1 MKMKRIYAQ
10 IVCSLLFALLLLGTA
25 SAAEM
30 TAWGSIQ
37 EETAIL
43 CLPGAKGEQFA
54 CQVGNVAAEIIS
66 VTPLHELEVPVD
78 TIVLIDNSL
87 SIQKD
92 QRPIIKELLGD
103 LIANRLAGER
113 YTIATISDQV
123 NYLCSGESDY
133 TVLKSLVDNL
143 EFKDQR
149 TQLTDGLY
157 HVLEQWKESD
167 DGTLRRLLIIA
178 DGVDNKQVGYTQ
190 SELAALI
197 QEIGYPIYTV
207 GCANNSS
214 AATEELQNLFAL
226 SRLTS
231 GSSYYLPEV
240 QKTMDIVS
248 GIIAWN
254 DSVQLKV
261 QLPPEICDGMNKVL
275 RVTSDAKGDTY
286 LAELKM
292 PLAEIQE
299 TKKEPETKPEPVPV
313 SSPEPDPEEEPER
326 EFPVAI
332 LVVVGLA
339 AIAGILLALFL
350 LKKKS
355 RERIE
360 ETPDVKPQLGI
371 PADTELL
378 SGPSGTEGETE
389 GIWSSSPSLR
399 LVLQNLDN
407 PSHRV
412 EAVLNGEMLIGRD
425 ASVCQIVLTEP
436 SVARRQCRVF
446 QQSGWVM
453 ISNLSQS
460 NITKLDGETLTENRE
475 LSSGSI
481 LQMGRLR
488 MRVDIL

>member
-1 MKMKRIYAQ
+1 MKMKRTYIQ
-10 IVCSLLFALLLLGTA
+10 IVCSLLSALLLLGTV

-30 TAWGSIQ
+30 AAWGSIQ
-37 EETAIL
+37 EDTAIL
-43 CLPGAKGEQFA
+43 CLPGAEGNQFA
-54 CQVGNVAAEIIS
+54 CQIGNVGADIIS
-66 VTPLHELEVPVD
+66 AAPLHELEIPLE

-92 QRPIIKELLGD
+92 QRPIIKEVLGD

-123 NYLCSGESDY
+123 NYLCTSESDY

-149 TQLTDGLY
+149 TQLMDGLY
-157 HVLEQWKESD
+157 HVLEQWKESN
-167 DGTLRRLLIIA
+167 DGTFRRLLIIA
-178 DGVDNKQVGYTQ
+178 DGVDNKQIGYTQ

-197 QEIGYPIYTV
+197 QTIGYPIYTV
-207 GCANNSS
+207 GCTNNSS
-214 AATEELQNLFAL
+214 AATEELQNLFSL

-248 GIIAWN
+248 GVIAWN
-254 DSVQLKV
+254 NSIQIKV
-261 QLPPEICDGMNKVL
+261 QLPHEICDGMNKVL
-275 RVTSDAKGDTY
+275 RITSDAESNTY
-286 LAELKM
+286 LVELKM
-292 PLAEIQE
+292 PLAGIQE
-299 TKKEPETKPEPVPV
+299 PKEELEPKPEPVPV
-313 SSPEPDPEEEPER
+313 PLPKPEPEAEPER

-332 LVVVGLA
+332 LMIVGLA
-339 AIAGILLALFL
+339 AIAGILLAVFL

-355 RERIE
+355 RERIK
-360 ETPDVKPQLGI
+360 ETPEVKPPLGV
-371 PADTELL
+371 PADTEIL
-378 SGPSGTEGETE
+378 SGSSGTEGETE

-412 EAVLNGEMLIGRD
+412 EAMINGEVLIGRD

-436 SVARRQCRVF
+436 SVARKQCRVF

-460 NITKLDGETLTENRE
+460 NITKLDGETVTEGRE

-488 MRVDIL
+488 MRVDIH